1 MELHELRQMWS
12 EYDKKLDNSL
22 KLNNQLFRE
31 LKLDKA
37 KSKLRSLMNIKIAEL
52 IIQLIMGGY
61 LIRYMIRSEGKLPFM
76 ITALVLLSFVAV
88 GMLLSLKQICI
99 IEQIKRGYSGAIAPL
114 QKKLERLK
122 ILLVQY
128 VKWSYLPI
136 PLSPLFTVLGAEI
149 WFGYD
154 FFTHKSSDFWMWSI
168 AIGLLLIPF
177 VVWLDYQLSQKR
189 IKPFWAKNFLNGSG
203 WSQIN
208 AANTFLKEIED
219 FEKEEPAELA

>member
-1 MELHELRQMWS
+1 MELHELQTMWN

-22 KLNNQLFRE
+22 KLNRQLFRE

-37 KSKLRSLMNIKIAEL
+37 KSKLRSLMHVKIAEL
-52 IIQLIMGGY
+52 LVQLIMGGF
-61 LIRYMIRSEGKLPFM
+61 LIRYMVQNTGKLPF
-76 ITALVLLSFVAV
+76 IVTAFVLLGFVVV
-88 GMLLSLKQICI
+88 GMVLSLKQLFIL
-99 IEQIKRGYSGAIAPL
+99 EQIKRGYSGAIAPL

-149 WFGYD
+149 WFNYN
-154 FFTHKSSDFWMWSI
+154 FFATKSGDFWWWCFGV
-168 AIGLLLIPF
+168 GLLLLSF
-177 VVWLDYQLSQKR
+177 VAWLNHQLSQAT
-189 IKPFWAKNFLNGSG
+189 IKPFWVKNFLNGSG

-208 AANTFLKEIED
+208 AANAFLKEIEH
-219 FEKEEPAELA
+219 FEKED